1 MKEKKNLS
9 INNLLK
15 PNNRAIKLVNN
26 NKNNLLVNNSKPLNY
41 FHTFS
46 LSNITIKSNNKN
58 SIEINKNDNI
68 TKRAFSPKNKVLILE
83 NQIKIIKSGNLF
95 NSLKNKSNIKKHKNK
110 LEKNITILNNNI
122 KELKKKRDYQKINRF
137 LVSNENIKIKNLHKK
152 EGQNSSN
159 FVKEK
164 IEDIHSVKILEN
176 KINKITLDTKL
187 KKENIIIIK
196 KEVNKIKEDMNE
208 ITNKNNALN
217 KQKNDIINKINDYNK
232 KIYDLKIKINKFE
245 NLSDQLLY
253 DMEGLIKLS
262 NS

>member
-1 MKEKKNLS
+1 M
-9 INNLLK
+9 
-15 PNNRAIKLVNN
+15 
-26 NKNNLLVNNSKPLNY
+26 
-41 FHTFS
+41 
-46 LSNITIKSNNKN
+46 
-58 SIEINKNDNI
+58 
-68 TKRAFSPKNKVLILE
+68 
-83 NQIKIIKSGNLF
+83 
-95 NSLKNKSNIKKHKNK
+95 KNKSNIKKHKNK

-196 KEVNKIKEDMNE
+196 KEINKIKEDMNE
-208 ITNKNNALN
+208 ISNKNNALN